1 MPLVRIAHPTGK
13 PQAYSMALSQGIH
26 RAMVETFNVPADDY
40 FQVVT
45 EHVVGTGIVG
55 PSVFL
60 GIVHSPDM
68 VFVQITCAEGRTVD
82 QKKALYAA
90 IADAPSRDPGL
101 PKSDVIINLVET
113 KRENW
118 SFGNG
123 EAPFAP

>member
-1 MPLVRIAHPTGK
+1 MPLVRIAHPANK
-13 PQAYSMALSQGIH
+13 PQAYLVALSQGVH
-26 RAMVETFNVPADDY
+26 RAMVDTFNVPSDDY
-40 FQVVT
+40 FQVIT
-45 EHVVGTGIVG
+45 EHEVGTGLVG

-60 GIVHSPDM
+60 GIVHSPEM
-68 VFVQITCAEGRTVD
+68 VFVQITCAEGRTID

-90 IADAPSRDPGL
+90 IAEALSHTPGV

>member
-1 MPLVRIAHPTGK
+1 MPLVRIAHPANK
-13 PQAYSMALSQGIH
+13 SQEYSMALSQGVH

-40 FQVVT
+40 FQIVT

-60 GIVHSPDM
+60 GIEHSPEM

-90 IADAPSRDPGL
+90 IAEVLSRDPGV

-123 EAPFAP
+123 VAQFAP